1 MDDDDTMNPT
11 ENKEHHTPAADDYG
25 MRNSSLHTLP
35 AELRNHI
42 WELVFDNL
50 WETTTIALLRTEIHL
65 GGSHNLAL
73 LLTCKQVNREAHGF
87 AWRDVKAS
95 VGQDNRPLVNLEDV
109 QSTFEDVEEN
119 LKLFGSQLGSK
130 VKKISELMCHHK
142 GMLNALA
149 NFHWNESVRP
159 EASHALLAFLPQLA
173 CLRRVTIVDPE
184 TYRTFDRALHP
195 ANISDAS
202 VASLYR
208 NSARSYL
215 SRFHDL
221 VPEVLELTV
230 EAAATPQQETMGIN
244 WGYSETCV
252 THVKSGTALQYTDRS
267 DWDVQWV

>member
-1 MDDDDTMNPT
+1 MTISGNTMDDDDTMNPT
-11 ENKEHHTPAADDYG
+11 ENKEHHTPAAHDYG

-50 WETTTIALLRTEIHL
+50 WETTTIALSRTERHL
-65 GGSHNLAL
+65 GGSHNFAL

-95 VGQDNRPLVNLEDV
+95 VGRDDRPILNLEDV

-119 LKLFGSQLGSK
+119 LKLFGSQLGFK

-149 NFHWNESVRP
+149 KFYWNESVRP
-159 EASHALLAFLPQLA
+159 EASQCVSTSAGVPSASHT
-173 CLRRVTIVDPE
+173 CT
-184 TYRTFDRALHP
+184 RAHRGG
-195 ANISDAS
+195 SC
-202 VASLYR
+202 
-208 NSARSYL
+208 
-215 SRFHDL
+215 H
-221 VPEVLELTV
+221 T
-230 EAAATPQQETMGIN
+230 ATEETMGIN
-244 WGYSETCV
+244 WEYSGICV